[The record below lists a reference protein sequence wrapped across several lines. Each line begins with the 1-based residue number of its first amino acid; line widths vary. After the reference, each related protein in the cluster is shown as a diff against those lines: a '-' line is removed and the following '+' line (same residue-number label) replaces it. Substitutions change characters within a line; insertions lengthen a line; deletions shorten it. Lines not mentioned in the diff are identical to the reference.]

1 MVDCLLSICKVLNL
15 NTSAMQKGKQPPPP
29 QKKTTPKQ
37 KTKYRKP
44 KNRTLVARRADWIV
58 TILTILNVCGQKAFG
73 LINHAL
79 SFFCLFV
86 SETGPYCIVLTDWDL
101 AYVDHVVF

>member
-1 MVDCLLSICKVLNL
+1 
-15 NTSAMQKGKQPPPP
+15 MQSSEFEHQCYAKRETATPPP
-29 QKKTTPKQ
+29 KKNNSQAENKIQ
-37 KTKYRKP
+37 KT

-73 LINHAL
+73 LINYAR

-101 AYVDHVVF
+101 AYVDHIVF

>member
-1 MVDCLLSICKVLNL
+1 
-15 NTSAMQKGKQPPPP
+15 MQSSEFEHQCYAKRETATPPP
-29 QKKTTPKQ
+29 QNPTPKQ

-44 KNRTLVARRADWIV
+44 KNRTRVARRADWIV

-73 LINHAL
+73 LINYAL